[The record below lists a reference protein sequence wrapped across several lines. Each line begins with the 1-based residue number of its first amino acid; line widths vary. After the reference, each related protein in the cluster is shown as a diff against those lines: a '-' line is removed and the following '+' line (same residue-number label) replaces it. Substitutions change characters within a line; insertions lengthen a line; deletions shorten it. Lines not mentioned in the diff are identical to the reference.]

1 MEMRINGKVSYI
13 RLLVPVLL
21 LAGVQAFAQAA
32 TDSRMQAPGPA
43 SHQMTRADA
52 DVFVI
57 SDRTSL
63 MKSIEEILME
73 QSFKSQFAGMSCSAT
88 IFSVK
93 LAESFSSGSCAFI
106 DCAAPPPGCSYQNPP
121 RDKNGCLTGCGTL
134 VCGPEI

>member
-1 MEMRINGKVSYI
+1 MRINRKLSYI

-32 TDSRMQAPGPA
+32 TDSRMPVPGPV
-43 SHQMTRADA
+43 SSQTTRPHA

-63 MKSIEEILME
+63 MKSIQEIMRD
-73 QSFKSQFAGMSCSAT
+73 QGFKSQSAGMSCSAS
-88 IFSVK
+88 IFSVR
-93 LAESFSSGSCAFI
+93 LAESFFSGSCAFI

>member
-1 MEMRINGKVSYI
+1 MRIKGKLSYI
-13 RLLVPVLL
+13 RLLVSVLL

-32 TDSRMQAPGPA
+32 MDSRMPAPGPA
-43 SHQMTRADA
+43 SHKTTKPNA

-63 MKSIEEILME
+63 MKSIEEIMMDQGF
-73 QSFKSQFAGMSCSAT
+73 QSQSAGMSCSAS
-88 IFSVK
+88 IFSVG
-93 LAESFSSGSCAFI
+93 LVESFSSGSCAFI